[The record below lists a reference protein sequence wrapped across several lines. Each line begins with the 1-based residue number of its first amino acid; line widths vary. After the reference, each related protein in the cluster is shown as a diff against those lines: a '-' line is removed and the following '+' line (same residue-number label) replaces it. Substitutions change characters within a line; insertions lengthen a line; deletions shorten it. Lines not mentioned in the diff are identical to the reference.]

1 LAKFGLDYAIFGAQG
16 QAGVRYGPQISTHLP
31 VDNIVLMNIR
41 IKLPI
46 VLALLCCLLFQSAY
60 ANELAIWDKLQGT
73 NPKGYVLLLRH
84 TIAPGVGDPENFK
97 LNDCSTQRNLSQVGR
112 DDAKAV
118 GDWLKRRDIRIS
130 RVESSRWCRAKQTAQ
145 LLGIGKVRLN
155 SNLDS
160 LFESKDPAKAI
171 QTVRVKKQIVD
182 WRNKSG
188 LLVLVG
194 HFVNIG
200 AVAGVG
206 VGSGEGV
213 LVKADSKGKIVV
225 VGLTPKLGR

>member
-1 LAKFGLDYAIFGAQG
+1 MKRLNLAI
-16 QAGVRYGPQISTHLP
+16 IT
-31 VDNIVLMNIR
+31 
-41 IKLPI
+41 
-46 VLALLCCLLFQSAY
+46 ALLISLLGQSAM

-118 GDWLKRRDIRIS
+118 GDWLKRRDIKIS

-145 LLGIGKVRLN
+145 LLGIGRVRLN

-160 LFESKDPAKAI
+160 LFESADPAKAI
-171 QTVRVKKQIVD
+171 QTVRVKKQIID

-213 LVKADSKGKIVV
+213 LVKADSKGRITV

>member
-1 LAKFGLDYAIFGAQG
+1 
-16 QAGVRYGPQISTHLP
+16 
-31 VDNIVLMNIR
+31 MNNR

-118 GDWLKRRDIRIS
+118 GDWLKRRDIKIS

-160 LFESKDPAKAI
+160 LFESADPAKAI

-200 AVAGVG
+200 AVTGVG

-213 LVKADSKGKIVV
+213 LVKADSKGKITV

>member
-1 LAKFGLDYAIFGAQG
+1 MRRFVSKNFM
-16 QAGVRYGPQISTHLP
+16 V
-31 VDNIVLMNIR
+31 VVL
-41 IKLPI
+41 
-46 VLALLCCLLFQSAY
+46 LLGSLMTQSAY

-118 GDWLKRRDIRIS
+118 GDWLKRRDIKIS

-160 LFESKDPAKAI
+160 LFDSQDPAKAI

-194 HFVNIG
+194 HFINIG
-200 AVAGVG
+200 AVTGVG

-213 LVKADSKGKIVV
+213 LVKADSKGRITV

>member
-1 LAKFGLDYAIFGAQG
+1 MKRFILAI
-16 QAGVRYGPQISTHLP
+16 IT
-31 VDNIVLMNIR
+31 
-41 IKLPI
+41 
-46 VLALLCCLLFQSAY
+46 ALLASLLGQSAM
-60 ANELAIWDKLQGT
+60 ANEEAIWDKLQGT

-97 LNDCSTQRNLSQVGR
+97 LNDCSTQRNLSQLGR
-112 DDAKAV
+112 ADAKAV
-118 GDWLKRRDIRIS
+118 GDWLKRRDIKIS
-130 RVESSRWCRAKQTAQ
+130 RVESSRWCRAKETAQ

-160 LFESKDPAKAI
+160 LFESADPAKAI

-200 AVAGVG
+200 AVTGVG

-213 LVKADSKGKIVV
+213 LVRADSKGKITV

>member
-1 LAKFGLDYAIFGAQG
+1 MSRFRFPA
-16 QAGVRYGPQISTHLP
+16 
-31 VDNIVLMNIR
+31 
-41 IKLPI
+41 
-46 VLALLCCLLFQSAY
+46 VLALLSCLSLQSAY
-60 ANELAIWDKLQGT
+60 ANEEAIWDKLQGT

-84 TIAPGVGDPENFK
+84 TLAPGVGDPENFK

-112 DDAKAV
+112 EDAKSV
-118 GDWLKRRDIRIS
+118 GDWLKRREIKIS
-130 RVESSRWCRAKQTAQ
+130 RVESSRWCRAKETAQ
-145 LLGIGKVRLN
+145 LLGIGRVRLN
-155 SNLDS
+155 PNLDS
-160 LFESKDPAKAI
+160 LFEPADPAKAI

-194 HFVNIG
+194 HYVNIN
-200 AVAGVG
+200 AVTGVG

-213 LVKADSKGKIVV
+213 LVRADSKGKISV

>member
-1 LAKFGLDYAIFGAQG
+1 MKRF
-16 QAGVRYGPQISTHLP
+16 RLP
-31 VDNIVLMNIR
+31 T
-41 IKLPI
+41 
-46 VLALLCCLLFQSAY
+46 VLALLSCLSLQSAY

-84 TIAPGVGDPENFK
+84 TLAPGVGDPENFK

-112 DDAKAV
+112 EDAKSV
-118 GDWLKRRDIRIS
+118 GDWLKRRDIKIT
-130 RVESSRWCRAKQTAQ
+130 RVESSRWCRAKETAQ
-145 LLGIGKVRLN
+145 LLDIGRVRLN
-155 SNLDS
+155 PNLDS
-160 LFESKDPAKAI
+160 LFDSQDPAKAI

-194 HFVNIG
+194 HFINIG
-200 AVAGVG
+200 AVTGVG

-213 LVKADSKGKIVV
+213 LVKADSKGKITV

>member
-1 LAKFGLDYAIFGAQG
+1 MLIMKRFNLAI
-16 QAGVRYGPQISTHLP
+16 IT
-31 VDNIVLMNIR
+31 
-41 IKLPI
+41 
-46 VLALLCCLLFQSAY
+46 ALLISLLGQSAM
-60 ANELAIWDKLQGT
+60 ANELEIWDKLQGT

-97 LNDCSTQRNLSQVGR
+97 LNDCSTQRNLSQLGR
-112 DDAKAV
+112 EDAKAV
-118 GDWLKRRDIRIS
+118 GDWLKRRDIKIS
-130 RVESSRWCRAKQTAQ
+130 RVESSRWCRAKETAQ
-145 LLGIGKVRLN
+145 LLGIGRVRLN
-155 SNLDS
+155 ANLDS
-160 LFESKDPAKAI
+160 LFESQDPAKSI

-213 LVKADSKGKIVV
+213 LVKADSKGKITV

>member
-1 LAKFGLDYAIFGAQG
+1 MSQF
-16 QAGVRYGPQISTHLP
+16 RLP
-31 VDNIVLMNIR
+31 T
-41 IKLPI
+41 
-46 VLALLCCLLFQSAY
+46 VLALLSCLLFQSAY

-84 TIAPGVGDPENFK
+84 TLAPGVGDPENFK

-112 DDAKAV
+112 EDAKSV
-118 GDWLKRRDIRIS
+118 GDWLKRREIKIS
-130 RVESSRWCRAKQTAQ
+130 RVESSRWCRAKETAQ
-145 LLGIGKVRLN
+145 LLGIGRVRLN
-155 SNLDS
+155 PNLDS
-160 LFESKDPAKAI
+160 LFESADPAKAI

-194 HFVNIG
+194 HFVNIN
-200 AVAGVG
+200 AVTGVG

-213 LVKADSKGKIVV
+213 LVRADSKGKISV

>member
-1 LAKFGLDYAIFGAQG
+1 MLIMKRFNLAI
-16 QAGVRYGPQISTHLP
+16 IT
-31 VDNIVLMNIR
+31 
-41 IKLPI
+41 
-46 VLALLCCLLFQSAY
+46 ALLISLLGQSAM
-60 ANELAIWDKLQGT
+60 ANELEIWDKLQGT

-97 LNDCSTQRNLSQVGR
+97 LNDCSTQRSLSQLGR
-112 DDAKAV
+112 EDAKAV
-118 GDWLKRRDIRIS
+118 GDWLKRRDIKIS
-130 RVESSRWCRAKQTAQ
+130 RVESSRWCRAKETAQ
-145 LLGIGKVRLN
+145 LLGIGRVRLN

-213 LVKADSKGKIVV
+213 LVKADSKGKITV

>member
-1 LAKFGLDYAIFGAQG
+1 MKRFSLAI
-16 QAGVRYGPQISTHLP
+16 IT
-31 VDNIVLMNIR
+31 
-41 IKLPI
+41 
-46 VLALLCCLLFQSAY
+46 ALLISLLGQSAM
-60 ANELAIWDKLQGT
+60 ANEEAIWDKLQGT

-118 GDWLKRRDIRIS
+118 GDWLKRRDIKIS

-145 LLGIGKVRLN
+145 LLGIGRVRLN

-213 LVKADSKGKIVV
+213 LVKADSKGKITV

>member
-1 LAKFGLDYAIFGAQG
+1 MSRFRFSA
-16 QAGVRYGPQISTHLP
+16 
-31 VDNIVLMNIR
+31 
-41 IKLPI
+41 

-97 LNDCSTQRNLSQVGR
+97 LNDCSTQRNLSQLGR

-118 GDWLKRRDIRIS
+118 GDWLKRRDIKIS

-160 LFESKDPAKAI
+160 LFESADPAKAI
-171 QTVRVKKQIVD
+171 QTVRVKKQTVD

-213 LVKADSKGKIVV
+213 LVKADSKGKITV

>member
-1 LAKFGLDYAIFGAQG
+1 MKRF
-16 QAGVRYGPQISTHLP
+16 RLP
-31 VDNIVLMNIR
+31 T
-41 IKLPI
+41 
-46 VLALLCCLLFQSAY
+46 VLALLSCLSLQSAY

-84 TIAPGVGDPENFK
+84 TLAPGVGDPENFK

-112 DDAKAV
+112 EDAKSV
-118 GDWLKRRDIRIS
+118 GDWLKRRDIKIA
-130 RVESSRWCRAKQTAQ
+130 RVESLRWCRAKETAQ
-145 LLGIGKVRLN
+145 LLDIGRVRLN
-155 SNLDS
+155 PNLDS
-160 LFESKDPAKAI
+160 LFDSQDPAKAI

-200 AVAGVG
+200 AVTGVG

-213 LVKADSKGKIVV
+213 LVKADSKGKITV

>member
-1 LAKFGLDYAIFGAQG
+1 MKQLKRSVILI
-16 QAGVRYGPQISTHLP
+16 
-31 VDNIVLMNIR
+31 
-41 IKLPI
+41 
-46 VLALLCCLLFQSAY
+46 LLSCLLSQNAY
-60 ANELAIWDKLQGT
+60 ANELAIWDRLQGT

-118 GDWLKRRDIRIS
+118 GDWLKRRDIKIS
-130 RVESSRWCRAKQTAQ
+130 RVESSRWCRAKETAQ
-145 LLGIGKVRLN
+145 LLGIGRVRLN
-155 SNLDS
+155 ANLDS
-160 LFESKDPAKAI
+160 LFESKDPANAI

-213 LVKADSKGKIVV
+213 LVKADSKGKITV

>member
-1 LAKFGLDYAIFGAQG
+1 MRRLNLAVI
-16 QAGVRYGPQISTHLP
+16 T
-31 VDNIVLMNIR
+31 
-41 IKLPI
+41 
-46 VLALLCCLLFQSAY
+46 ALLISLLGQSAM
-60 ANELAIWDKLQGT
+60 ANELEIWDKLQGT

-118 GDWLKRRDIRIS
+118 GDWLKRRDIKIS

-160 LFESKDPAKAI
+160 LFESADPAKAI

-194 HFVNIG
+194 HFINIG

-213 LVKADSKGKIVV
+213 LVKADSKGRITV